1 MILGENMGNKDKQQ
15 QSISSGISQIS
26 LKKVATFDENGA
38 SFENLN
44 SINFIYGANGSGKT
58 TTSSFLKNLAENG
71 IEDEFANSKIEWYNN
86 ESLKIE
92 VYNKQ
97 FKEEQLRN
105 SQVKG
110 IFTLGKKTNENLEK
124 IESKKE
130 SINEEKKKKI
140 KNEGS
145 LQVLT
150 QKKEKEKEDFTD
162 SCWKK
167 LYKKNEEDFKETL
180 EGFKRKEKFKE
191 KILKEFENDKHNQSE
206 TVGLEK
212 LKEKIGIVFSK
223 NQTELALLECNLTDF
238 DSIENHSIWEQ
249 KIVGSGGVAIAD
261 LIKKLS
267 NEDWVAQGREYVKD
281 NSICPFCQKETI
293 TEEFKKQLE
302 SYFDTSYQESTD
314 TIKKMK
320 EDYTNKTAKV
330 LERLDEIVK
339 TEQNN
344 LQAKLDTENLKR
356 IIETLR
362 SKINGNQQKM
372 LDKSKE
378 MSRSFELESTK
389 NEIKEIRDLI
399 DTANQQIAN
408 HNKIIKDTKN
418 QKKNYVEQTWK
429 FLVNEFKSD
438 IQEYNKKYC
447 GLKKGI
453 ENLEKEIRE
462 NREKIKRL
470 GNEIRE
476 LEKNMVSIKPI
487 VNEINTLLKEYGF
500 TNFGLAC
507 TEDEKSYRIQREDG
521 QLVGETL
528 SEGEVTFITFLYYY
542 HLTKDSLKE
551 NDISKNKVL
560 VIDDPISSL
569 DSNILFIVSVLVKDL
584 IKETMEEKTNIK
596 QVIILTH
603 NTYFYKEI
611 TLEYDLKRYQ
621 GKYSFWIIKKDNNIS
636 KIKNYKEN
644 PIKSSYELLWQE
656 VKQAKENN
664 ISWVSLQNVMRRII
678 EYYFRI
684 LGGFKHNDSLS
695 ECFENIEEKQ
705 VCNSFISWFNDG
717 SHGISDDLFVQ
728 SQDTSIETY
737 LKVFEKI
744 FEITGHEA
752 HYKMMMGIK
761 MRIVFMG
768 TPGFAEV
775 ILRALVG
782 DKDIE
787 VVGLFTQ
794 MDKPFGRKKE
804 LKAPETKTYI
814 LENHLNIP
822 IFQPQSLKE
831 PEIQILKDLKPDFIV
846 VVAYGKILPKEVLEI
861 APCINAHA
869 SLLPKYRGASPIH
882 EMILNDDK
890 IYGISTMLMGLG
902 LDSGDILESASFLRE
917 DYLNLDALSLKL
929 AHMGA
934 ALLLSTLKNFSSITR
949 KPQDHMQASFC
960 KKITKADGLVGF
972 KDAKSLFLKSL
983 AFKSWPEIF
992 LESSLKLLEVELVEN
1007 EKSHKEGEILEIDE
1021 KGVLVGCLKGSV
1033 RIARLQAVGKKPLKA
1048 KDYLNGKRLKVGGI
1062 LA

>member
-1 MILGENMGNKDKQQ
+1 MGNKNKQQ
-15 QSISSGISQIS
+15 QNISSGISQIS

-38 SFENLN
+38 SFKDLN

-71 IEDEFANSKIEWYNN
+71 IEDKFASSKIVWYNN

-97 FKEEQLRN
+97 FKEEQFRN

-130 SINEEKKKKI
+130 SINKENEKKI
-140 KNEGS
+140 KNKES
-145 LQVLT
+145 LKKIT
-150 QKKEKEKEDFTD
+150 QEKEKEEKDFTD
-162 SCWKK
+162 SCWEK
-167 LYKKNEEDFKETL
+167 LYKKFEEDFKETL

-191 KILKEFENDKHNQSE
+191 KILKEFENDKYNQSE
-206 TVGLEK
+206 IVGLEK
-212 LKEKIGIVFSK
+212 LKEKIEIVFGE
-223 NQTELALLECNLTDF
+223 NQTELALLECDLTDF

-320 EDYTNKTAKV
+320 EDYTNKTDEA
-330 LERLDEIVK
+330 LERLNEVIK
-339 TEQNN
+339 TEQN
-344 LQAKLDTENLKR
+344 KLDTENLKR

-362 SKINGNQQKM
+362 SKINANQQKM
-372 LDKSKE
+372 LDKGKE
-378 MSRSFELESTK
+378 MSRSFKLESTK

-408 HNKIIKDTKN
+408 HNEIIKDIEK
-418 QKKNYVEQTWK
+418 QKKSCKEQTWK
-429 FLVNEFKSD
+429 FLINEFKSD

-447 GLKKGI
+447 GLEKGI
-453 ENLEKEIRE
+453 NNLEKAISE
-462 NREKIKRL
+462 NQEKIKKL
-470 GNEIRE
+470 ENEIKE

-487 VNEINTLLKEYGF
+487 VNEINTLLKGYGF
-500 TNFGLAC
+500 TNFSLAY

-542 HLTKDSLKE
+542 HLTKGSLEE

-584 IKETMEEKTNIK
+584 VKETMEEKTNIK

-611 TLEYDLKRYQ
+611 TSKYDLKYYK
-621 GKYSFWIIKKDNNIS
+621 GKYSFWIIRKDNNIS
-636 KIKNYKEN
+636 KIKDYKEN
-644 PIKSSYELLWQE
+644 PIKNSYELLWQE

-664 ISWVSLQNVMRRII
+664 VSWVSLQNVMRRII

-695 ECFENIEEKQ
+695 ECFENIEEKR

-728 SQDTSIETY
+728 IQDTSIETY

-744 FEITGHEA
+744 FKETGHEA
-752 HYKMMMGIK
+752 HYKMMMRMK
-761 MRIVFMG
+761 
-768 TPGFAEV
+768 
-775 ILRALVG
+775 
-782 DKDIE
+782 
-787 VVGLFTQ
+787 
-794 MDKPFGRKKE
+794 
-804 LKAPETKTYI
+804 
-814 LENHLNIP
+814 
-822 IFQPQSLKE
+822 
-831 PEIQILKDLKPDFIV
+831 
-846 VVAYGKILPKEVLEI
+846 
-861 APCINAHA
+861 
-869 SLLPKYRGASPIH
+869 
-882 EMILNDDK
+882 
-890 IYGISTMLMGLG
+890 
-902 LDSGDILESASFLRE
+902 
-917 DYLNLDALSLKL
+917 
-929 AHMGA
+929 
-934 ALLLSTLKNFSSITR
+934 
-949 KPQDHMQASFC
+949 
-960 KKITKADGLVGF
+960 
-972 KDAKSLFLKSL
+972 
-983 AFKSWPEIF
+983 
-992 LESSLKLLEVELVEN
+992 
-1007 EKSHKEGEILEIDE
+1007 
-1021 KGVLVGCLKGSV
+1021 
-1033 RIARLQAVGKKPLKA
+1033 
-1048 KDYLNGKRLKVGGI
+1048 
-1062 LA
+1062 

>member
-1 MILGENMGNKDKQQ
+1 MNSNGNKDKQQ
-15 QSISSGISQIS
+15 QNVSSGISQIS

-38 SFENLN
+38 SFKDLN

-71 IEDEFANSKIEWYNN
+71 IEDKFANSKIAWYNN

-105 SQVKG
+105 SQVKS

-124 IESKKE
+124 IEIKKE
-130 SINEEKKKKI
+130 SINKENEKKI
-140 KNEGS
+140 KNEAS

-150 QKKEKEKEDFTD
+150 QKKEKEEKDFAD
-162 SCWKK
+162 RCWEK

-191 KILKEFENDKHNQSE
+191 KILKEFENDKYNQSE
-206 TVGLEK
+206 IVGLEK
-212 LKEKIGIVFSK
+212 LKEKIEIVFGE

-238 DSIENHSIWEQ
+238 DFIENHSIWEQ
-249 KIVGSGGVAIAD
+249 KVVGSGDAAIAD
-261 LIKKLS
+261 LIKRLS
-267 NEDWVAQGREYVKD
+267 NEDWVAWGREYIKD

-302 SYFDTSYQESTD
+302 SYFDTSYQESIE
-314 TIKKMK
+314 TIKEKM
-320 EDYTNKTAKV
+320 EDYASRTAGA
-330 LERLDEIVK
+330 LERLDKIVE
-339 TEQNN
+339 TEQKN
-344 LQAKLDTENLKR
+344 QQTKLDTENLKI

-378 MSRSFELESTK
+378 MSRNFKLDSTK
-389 NEIKEIRDLI
+389 NEIDAIKDLI
-399 DTANQQIAN
+399 KKANEQIAN
-408 HNKIIKDTKN
+408 YNEMIKDIEK
-418 QKKNYVEQTWK
+418 QKKSCKEQTWK

-447 GLKKGI
+447 GLEKGI
-453 ENLEKEIRE
+453 NNLEKAISE
-462 NREKIKRL
+462 NQEEVKK
-470 GNEIRE
+470 

-487 VNEINTLLKEYGF
+487 VNEINTLLKGYGF

-507 TEDEKSYRIQREDG
+507 TEYEKFYRIQREDD

-542 HLTKDSLKE
+542 HLAKGSLKE

-584 IKETMEEKTNIK
+584 MKEAMEEKTNIK

-611 TLEYDLKRYQ
+611 TLECDLKRYQ
-621 GKYSFWIIKKDNNIS
+621 GKYSFWIIKKDNNVS
-636 KIKNYKEN
+636 KIKDYKEN
-644 PIKSSYELLWQE
+644 PIKNSYELLWQE

-664 ISWVSLQNVMRRII
+664 ASWVSLQNVMRRII

-695 ECFENIEEKQ
+695 ECFENIEEKR

-744 FEITGHEA
+744 FKETGHEA
-752 HYKMMMGIK
+752 HYKMMMRMK
-761 MRIVFMG
+761 
-768 TPGFAEV
+768 
-775 ILRALVG
+775 
-782 DKDIE
+782 
-787 VVGLFTQ
+787 
-794 MDKPFGRKKE
+794 
-804 LKAPETKTYI
+804 
-814 LENHLNIP
+814 
-822 IFQPQSLKE
+822 
-831 PEIQILKDLKPDFIV
+831 
-846 VVAYGKILPKEVLEI
+846 
-861 APCINAHA
+861 
-869 SLLPKYRGASPIH
+869 
-882 EMILNDDK
+882 
-890 IYGISTMLMGLG
+890 
-902 LDSGDILESASFLRE
+902 
-917 DYLNLDALSLKL
+917 
-929 AHMGA
+929 
-934 ALLLSTLKNFSSITR
+934 
-949 KPQDHMQASFC
+949 
-960 KKITKADGLVGF
+960 
-972 KDAKSLFLKSL
+972 
-983 AFKSWPEIF
+983 
-992 LESSLKLLEVELVEN
+992 
-1007 EKSHKEGEILEIDE
+1007 
-1021 KGVLVGCLKGSV
+1021 
-1033 RIARLQAVGKKPLKA
+1033 
-1048 KDYLNGKRLKVGGI
+1048 
-1062 LA
+1062 

>member
-1 MILGENMGNKDKQQ
+1 MNSNGNKDKQQ
-15 QSISSGISQIS
+15 QNISSGISQIS

-38 SFENLN
+38 SFEKLN
-44 SINFIYGANGSGKT
+44 YINFIYGANGSGKT

-71 IEDEFANSKIEWYNN
+71 IEYKFANSKIEWYNS
-86 ESLKIE
+86 EDLKIE

-97 FKEEQLRN
+97 FKEEQFRH

-110 IFTLGKKTNENLEK
+110 IFTLGKKTNENLEN
-124 IESKKE
+124 IESKKK
-130 SINEEKKKKI
+130 SIREEK
-140 KNEGS
+140 E
-145 LQVLT
+145 
-150 QKKEKEKEDFTD
+150 KKEKNESSLEKLTQEKEKKEKDFTD
-162 SCWKK
+162 RCWEK
-167 LYKKNEEDFKETL
+167 LYKKFEEDFKETL

-191 KILKEFENDKHNQSE
+191 KILKEFENDKHNKSKI
-206 TVGLEK
+206 VILEE
-212 LKEKIGIVFSK
+212 LKEKIGIIFSK

-320 EDYTNKTAKV
+320 EDYTNKTAEA
-330 LERLDEIVK
+330 LERFDKIVK
-339 TEQNN
+339 MEQNN
-344 LQAKLDTENLKR
+344 LQTKLDTENLKR
-356 IIETLR
+356 LIETLR
-362 SKINGNQQKM
+362 SKINGNRQKM

-408 HNKIIKDTKN
+408 HNEIIKDTKN
-418 QKKNYVEQTWK
+418 QKKICVEQTWK

-438 IQEYNKKYC
+438 IQEYNRNYC
-447 GLKKGI
+447 GLEKGI
-453 ENLEKEIRE
+453 NNLEKAISE
-462 NREKIKRL
+462 NQEEVKKL
-470 GNEIRE
+470 ENEIKE

-487 VNEINTLLKEYGF
+487 VDEINAFLKGYGF
-500 TNFGLAC
+500 TNFSLAY

-542 HLTKDSLKE
+542 HLTKGSLEE

-584 IKETMEEKTNIK
+584 MKEAMEEKTNIK

-611 TLEYDLKRYQ
+611 TSKYDLKRYQ
-621 GKYSFWIIKKDNNIS
+621 GKYSFWIIRKDNNVS
-636 KIKNYKEN
+636 KIKDYKEN
-644 PIKSSYELLWQE
+644 PIKNSYELLWQE

-664 ISWVSLQNVMRRII
+664 VSLVSLQNVMRRII

-684 LGGFKHNDSLS
+684 LGGFKHNHNLS
-695 ECFENIEEKQ
+695 ECFKNIREQQ

-717 SHGISDDLFVQ
+717 SHGISDDLFAQ

-744 FEITGHEA
+744 FKETGHEA
-752 HYKMMMGIK
+752 HYKMMMRIK
-761 MRIVFMG
+761 
-768 TPGFAEV
+768 
-775 ILRALVG
+775 
-782 DKDIE
+782 
-787 VVGLFTQ
+787 
-794 MDKPFGRKKE
+794 
-804 LKAPETKTYI
+804 
-814 LENHLNIP
+814 
-822 IFQPQSLKE
+822 
-831 PEIQILKDLKPDFIV
+831 
-846 VVAYGKILPKEVLEI
+846 
-861 APCINAHA
+861 
-869 SLLPKYRGASPIH
+869 
-882 EMILNDDK
+882 
-890 IYGISTMLMGLG
+890 
-902 LDSGDILESASFLRE
+902 
-917 DYLNLDALSLKL
+917 
-929 AHMGA
+929 
-934 ALLLSTLKNFSSITR
+934 
-949 KPQDHMQASFC
+949 
-960 KKITKADGLVGF
+960 
-972 KDAKSLFLKSL
+972 
-983 AFKSWPEIF
+983 
-992 LESSLKLLEVELVEN
+992 
-1007 EKSHKEGEILEIDE
+1007 
-1021 KGVLVGCLKGSV
+1021 
-1033 RIARLQAVGKKPLKA
+1033 
-1048 KDYLNGKRLKVGGI
+1048 
-1062 LA
+1062 

>member
-1 MILGENMGNKDKQQ
+1 MGNKDKQQ
-15 QSISSGISQIS
+15 QNISNGISQIS

-38 SFENLN
+38 SFENLK

-71 IEDEFANSKIEWYNN
+71 IEDKFASSKIVWYNN

-97 FKEEQLRN
+97 FKEEQFRN

-130 SINEEKKKKI
+130 SINEEKKKKV

-145 LQVLT
+145 LQKLT
-150 QKKEKEKEDFTD
+150 LEKEKEEEDFTD

-167 LYKKNEEDFKETL
+167 LYKKFEEDFKETL

-206 TVGLEK
+206 QSEIVGLEK

-223 NQTELALLECNLTDF
+223 NQTELALLECDLTDF

-261 LIKKLS
+261 LIKELS

-330 LERLDEIVK
+330 LERLNEIIK
-339 TEQNN
+339 TEWN
-344 LQAKLDTENLKR
+344 KLNTENLKR

-362 SKINGNQQKM
+362 SKINANQQKM

-378 MSRSFELESTK
+378 MSRSFELDSTK
-389 NEIKEIRDLI
+389 NEIDAIKDLI
-399 DTANQQIAN
+399 AKANEQITN
-408 HNKIIKDTKN
+408 HNETIKDIEK
-418 QKKNYVEQTWK
+418 QKKSCKEQTWK
-429 FLVNEFKSD
+429 FLVNEFKSG
-438 IQEYNKKYC
+438 IQEYSKKYC
-447 GLKKGI
+447 GLEKGI
-453 ENLEKEIRE
+453 NNLEKEISE
-462 NREKIKRL
+462 NQEKIKKL
-470 GNEIRE
+470 ENEIKE

-487 VNEINTLLKEYGF
+487 VNEINTLLKGYGF
-500 TNFGLAC
+500 TNFSLAC
-507 TEDEKSYRIQREDG
+507 TEDEKFYRIQREDG

-528 SEGEVTFITFLYYY
+528 SEGEVTFIAFLYYY
-542 HLTKDSLKE
+542 HLAKGSLKE
-551 NDISKNKVL
+551 NDISENKVL

-611 TLEYDLKRYQ
+611 TLEDDLKRYQ
-621 GKYSFWIIKKDNNIS
+621 GKYSFLIIRKDNNVS
-636 KIKNYKEN
+636 KIKDYKEN
-644 PIKSSYELLWQE
+644 PIKNSYELLWQE

-664 ISWVSLQNVMRRII
+664 ASWVSLQNVMRRII

-695 ECFENIEEKQ
+695 ECFKTIEEKQ

-728 SQDTSIETY
+728 SQDASIETY

-744 FEITGHEA
+744 FKRTGHEA

-761 MRIVFMG
+761 
-768 TPGFAEV
+768 
-775 ILRALVG
+775 
-782 DKDIE
+782 
-787 VVGLFTQ
+787 
-794 MDKPFGRKKE
+794 
-804 LKAPETKTYI
+804 
-814 LENHLNIP
+814 
-822 IFQPQSLKE
+822 
-831 PEIQILKDLKPDFIV
+831 
-846 VVAYGKILPKEVLEI
+846 
-861 APCINAHA
+861 
-869 SLLPKYRGASPIH
+869 
-882 EMILNDDK
+882 
-890 IYGISTMLMGLG
+890 
-902 LDSGDILESASFLRE
+902 
-917 DYLNLDALSLKL
+917 
-929 AHMGA
+929 
-934 ALLLSTLKNFSSITR
+934 
-949 KPQDHMQASFC
+949 
-960 KKITKADGLVGF
+960 
-972 KDAKSLFLKSL
+972 
-983 AFKSWPEIF
+983 
-992 LESSLKLLEVELVEN
+992 
-1007 EKSHKEGEILEIDE
+1007 
-1021 KGVLVGCLKGSV
+1021 
-1033 RIARLQAVGKKPLKA
+1033 
-1048 KDYLNGKRLKVGGI
+1048 
-1062 LA
+1062 

>member
-1 MILGENMGNKDKQQ
+1 MGNKDKQQ
-15 QSISSGISQIS
+15 QNISSGISQIS

-38 SFENLN
+38 SFKDLN

-71 IEDEFANSKIEWYNN
+71 IEDKFANSKIAWYNN

-124 IESKKE
+124 IEIKKE
-130 SINEEKKKKI
+130 SINKENEKKI
-140 KNEGS
+140 KNEAS

-150 QKKEKEKEDFTD
+150 QKKEKEEKDFAD
-162 SCWKK
+162 RCWEK

-191 KILKEFENDKHNQSE
+191 KILKEFENDKYNQSE
-206 TVGLEK
+206 IVGLEK
-212 LKEKIGIVFSK
+212 LKEKIEIVFGE

-238 DSIENHSIWEQ
+238 DFIENHSIWEQ

-267 NEDWVAQGREYVKD
+267 NEDWVAWGREYIKD

-293 TEEFKKQLE
+293 TEKFKKQLE

-320 EDYTNKTAKV
+320 EDYTNKTAEA
-330 LERLDEIVK
+330 LERLDKIVK

-344 LQAKLDTENLKR
+344 SQTKLDTENLKI

-399 DTANQQIAN
+399 DTTNQQIAK
-408 HNKIIKDTKN
+408 HNEIIKNIKN
-418 QKKNYVEQTWK
+418 QKKTCVEQTWK

-447 GLKKGI
+447 GLEKGI
-453 ENLEKEIRE
+453 NNLEKAISE
-462 NREKIKRL
+462 NQEEVKKL
-470 GNEIRE
+470 ENEIKE

-487 VNEINTLLKEYGF
+487 VNEINTLLKGYGF
-500 TNFGLAC
+500 ANFSLAC
-507 TEDEKSYRIQREDG
+507 TEDEKFYRIQREDG

-542 HLTKDSLKE
+542 HLAKGSLKE

-569 DSNILFIVSVLVKDL
+569 DSNILFMVSVLVKDL
-584 IKETMEEKTNIK
+584 MKETMEEKTNIK
-596 QVIILTH
+596 QIIILTH

-611 TLEYDLKRYQ
+611 TLEYDLKCYQ
-621 GKYSFWIIKKDNNIS
+621 GKYSFWIIKKDNNVS
-636 KIKNYKEN
+636 KIKDYKEN
-644 PIKSSYELLWQE
+644 PIKNSYELLWQE

-664 ISWVSLQNVMRRII
+664 ASWVSLQNVMRRII

-684 LGGFKHNDSLS
+684 LGGFKHNHNLS
-695 ECFENIEEKQ
+695 ECFKNIREQQ

-728 SQDTSIETY
+728 IQDTSIETY
-737 LKVFEKI
+737 LKVFENI
-744 FEITGHEA
+744 FKITGHEA
-752 HYKMMMGIK
+752 HYKMMIGIK
-761 MRIVFMG
+761 
-768 TPGFAEV
+768 
-775 ILRALVG
+775 
-782 DKDIE
+782 
-787 VVGLFTQ
+787 
-794 MDKPFGRKKE
+794 
-804 LKAPETKTYI
+804 
-814 LENHLNIP
+814 
-822 IFQPQSLKE
+822 
-831 PEIQILKDLKPDFIV
+831 
-846 VVAYGKILPKEVLEI
+846 
-861 APCINAHA
+861 
-869 SLLPKYRGASPIH
+869 
-882 EMILNDDK
+882 
-890 IYGISTMLMGLG
+890 
-902 LDSGDILESASFLRE
+902 
-917 DYLNLDALSLKL
+917 
-929 AHMGA
+929 
-934 ALLLSTLKNFSSITR
+934 
-949 KPQDHMQASFC
+949 
-960 KKITKADGLVGF
+960 
-972 KDAKSLFLKSL
+972 
-983 AFKSWPEIF
+983 
-992 LESSLKLLEVELVEN
+992 
-1007 EKSHKEGEILEIDE
+1007 
-1021 KGVLVGCLKGSV
+1021 
-1033 RIARLQAVGKKPLKA
+1033 
-1048 KDYLNGKRLKVGGI
+1048 
-1062 LA
+1062 

>member
-1 MILGENMGNKDKQQ
+1 MNSNGNKDKQQ
-15 QSISSGISQIS
+15 QNVSSGISQIS

-38 SFENLN
+38 SFKDLN

-71 IEDEFANSKIEWYNN
+71 IEDKFANSKIAWYNN

-124 IESKKE
+124 IEIKKE
-130 SINEEKKKKI
+130 SINKENEKKI
-140 KNEGS
+140 KNEAS

-150 QKKEKEKEDFTD
+150 QKKEKEEKDFAD
-162 SCWKK
+162 RCWEK

-191 KILKEFENDKHNQSE
+191 KILKEFENDKYNQSE
-206 TVGLEK
+206 IVGLEK
-212 LKEKIGIVFSK
+212 LKEKIEIVFGE

-238 DSIENHSIWEQ
+238 DFIENHSIWEQ
-249 KIVGSGGVAIAD
+249 KIVGSGDAAIAD
-261 LIKKLS
+261 LIKRLS
-267 NEDWVAQGREYVKD
+267 NEDWVAWGREYIKD

-302 SYFDTSYQESTD
+302 SYFDTSYQESIE
-314 TIKKMK
+314 TIKEKM
-320 EDYTNKTAKV
+320 EDYASRTAGA
-330 LERLDEIVK
+330 LERLDKIVE
-339 TEQNN
+339 TEQKN
-344 LQAKLDTENLKR
+344 QQTKLDTENLKI

-378 MSRSFELESTK
+378 MSRNFKLDSTK
-389 NEIKEIRDLI
+389 NEIDAIKDLI
-399 DTANQQIAN
+399 KKANEQIAN
-408 HNKIIKDTKN
+408 YNEMIKDIEK
-418 QKKNYVEQTWK
+418 QKKICKEQTWK

-447 GLKKGI
+447 GLKKEI
-453 ENLEKEIRE
+453 KELENEISE
-462 NREKIKRL
+462 NREKIKKL
-470 GNEIRE
+470 ENEIRE
-476 LEKNMVSIKPI
+476 LEKNMMSIKPI
-487 VNEINTLLKEYGF
+487 VDEINTLLKGYGF

-528 SEGEVTFITFLYYY
+528 SEGEVTFITFSYYY
-542 HLTKDSLKE
+542 HLTKGSLEE

-584 IKETMEEKTNIK
+584 MKETMEEKTNIK

-611 TLEYDLKRYQ
+611 TSKYDLKRYQ
-621 GKYSFWIIKKDNNIS
+621 GKYSFWIIKKDNNVS
-636 KIKNYKEN
+636 KIKGYKEN
-644 PIKSSYELLWQE
+644 PIKNSYELLWQE

-664 ISWVSLQNVMRRII
+664 ASWVSLQNVMRRII

-695 ECFENIEEKQ
+695 ECFENIEEER
-705 VCNSFISWFNDG
+705 VCNSFVSWLNDG

-744 FEITGHEA
+744 FKETGHEA
-752 HYKMMMGIK
+752 HYKMMMRMK
-761 MRIVFMG
+761 
-768 TPGFAEV
+768 
-775 ILRALVG
+775 
-782 DKDIE
+782 
-787 VVGLFTQ
+787 
-794 MDKPFGRKKE
+794 
-804 LKAPETKTYI
+804 
-814 LENHLNIP
+814 
-822 IFQPQSLKE
+822 
-831 PEIQILKDLKPDFIV
+831 
-846 VVAYGKILPKEVLEI
+846 
-861 APCINAHA
+861 
-869 SLLPKYRGASPIH
+869 
-882 EMILNDDK
+882 
-890 IYGISTMLMGLG
+890 
-902 LDSGDILESASFLRE
+902 
-917 DYLNLDALSLKL
+917 
-929 AHMGA
+929 
-934 ALLLSTLKNFSSITR
+934 
-949 KPQDHMQASFC
+949 
-960 KKITKADGLVGF
+960 
-972 KDAKSLFLKSL
+972 
-983 AFKSWPEIF
+983 
-992 LESSLKLLEVELVEN
+992 
-1007 EKSHKEGEILEIDE
+1007 
-1021 KGVLVGCLKGSV
+1021 
-1033 RIARLQAVGKKPLKA
+1033 
-1048 KDYLNGKRLKVGGI
+1048 
-1062 LA
+1062 

>member
-1 MILGENMGNKDKQQ
+1 MGNKDKQQ
-15 QSISSGISQIS
+15 QNISNGISQIS

-38 SFENLN
+38 SFENLK

-71 IEDEFANSKIEWYNN
+71 IEDKFASSKIVWYNN

-97 FKEEQLRN
+97 FKEEQFRN

-130 SINEEKKKKI
+130 SINEEKKKKV

-145 LQVLT
+145 LQKLT
-150 QKKEKEKEDFTD
+150 LEKEKEEEDFTD

-167 LYKKNEEDFKETL
+167 LYKKFEEDFKETL

-206 TVGLEK
+206 QSEIVGLEK

-223 NQTELALLECNLTDF
+223 NQTELALLECDLTDF

-261 LIKKLS
+261 LIKELS

-330 LERLDEIVK
+330 LERLNEIIK
-339 TEQNN
+339 TEWN
-344 LQAKLDTENLKR
+344 KLNTENLKR

-362 SKINGNQQKM
+362 SKINANQQKM

-378 MSRSFELESTK
+378 MSRSFELDSTK
-389 NEIKEIRDLI
+389 NEIDAIKDLI
-399 DTANQQIAN
+399 AKANEQITN
-408 HNKIIKDTKN
+408 HNETIKDIEK
-418 QKKNYVEQTWK
+418 QKKSCKEQTWK
-429 FLVNEFKSD
+429 FLVNEFKSG
-438 IQEYNKKYC
+438 IQEYSKKYC
-447 GLKKGI
+447 GLEKGI
-453 ENLEKEIRE
+453 NNLEKEISE
-462 NREKIKRL
+462 NQEKIKKL
-470 GNEIRE
+470 ENEIKE

-487 VNEINTLLKEYGF
+487 VNEINTLLKGYGF
-500 TNFGLAC
+500 TNFSLAC
-507 TEDEKSYRIQREDG
+507 TEDEKFYRIQREDG

-528 SEGEVTFITFLYYY
+528 SEGEVTFIAFLYYY
-542 HLTKDSLKE
+542 HLAKGSLKE
-551 NDISKNKVL
+551 NDISENKVL

-611 TLEYDLKRYQ
+611 TLEDDLKRYQ
-621 GKYSFWIIKKDNNIS
+621 GKYSFLIIRKDNNVS
-636 KIKNYKEN
+636 KIKDYKEN
-644 PIKSSYELLWQE
+644 PIKNSYELLWQE

-664 ISWVSLQNVMRRII
+664 ASWVSLQNVMRRII

-695 ECFENIEEKQ
+695 ECFKTIEEKQ
-705 VCNSFISWFNDG
+705 VCNSFVSWFNDG

-728 SQDTSIETY
+728 SQDASIETY
-737 LKVFEKI
+737 LKVFENI
-744 FEITGHEA
+744 FKRTGHEA

-761 MRIVFMG
+761 
-768 TPGFAEV
+768 
-775 ILRALVG
+775 
-782 DKDIE
+782 
-787 VVGLFTQ
+787 
-794 MDKPFGRKKE
+794 
-804 LKAPETKTYI
+804 
-814 LENHLNIP
+814 
-822 IFQPQSLKE
+822 
-831 PEIQILKDLKPDFIV
+831 
-846 VVAYGKILPKEVLEI
+846 
-861 APCINAHA
+861 
-869 SLLPKYRGASPIH
+869 
-882 EMILNDDK
+882 
-890 IYGISTMLMGLG
+890 
-902 LDSGDILESASFLRE
+902 
-917 DYLNLDALSLKL
+917 
-929 AHMGA
+929 
-934 ALLLSTLKNFSSITR
+934 
-949 KPQDHMQASFC
+949 
-960 KKITKADGLVGF
+960 
-972 KDAKSLFLKSL
+972 
-983 AFKSWPEIF
+983 
-992 LESSLKLLEVELVEN
+992 
-1007 EKSHKEGEILEIDE
+1007 
-1021 KGVLVGCLKGSV
+1021 
-1033 RIARLQAVGKKPLKA
+1033 
-1048 KDYLNGKRLKVGGI
+1048 
-1062 LA
+1062 